1 MPASPHQNGV
11 TEILVKMAKG
21 VMNSIMNALGTHVL
35 NLNELFTVMKEVA
48 TLVNERPIGL
58 KPNSQ
63 TDPAYLS
70 PNSLLLGR
78 SCDRT
83 NAGPFQSKMDF
94 DQDPNSDRT
103 RYLLVQAITN
113 QFWRKWTTTFF
124 PTLLRRARWHH
135 TQRNLCIGDV
145 CLLRDQNAEVL

>member
-21 VMNSIMNALGTHVL
+21 VMNSMMDALGTHVL

-48 TLVNERPIGL
+48 ILVNERPIGL

-83 NAGPFQSKMDF
+83 NAGPFQSKMDYE
-94 DQDPNSDRT
+94 QDPNSERT
-103 RYLLVQAITN
+103 RYLLVQAITS
-113 QFWRKWTTTFF
+113 QFWRK
-124 PTLLRRARWHH
+124 
-135 TQRNLCIGDV
+135 
-145 CLLRDQNAEVL
+145 